1 MSDTESEFSGF
12 SPSEIPDTDR
22 LADLLDLSDVSLSSD
37 DDSDDDDT
45 PYPHDVVIEPAD
57 AAWTDDFTPPEVRAY
72 ILKNT
77 YVLPNDMLDVLPIK
91 KRYSIFIKHIMI
103 LNL

>member
-12 SPSEIPDTDR
+12 SPFEIPDTDR
-22 LADLLDLSDVSLSSD
+22 LDDLLDLSDGSDLSDISLSSD

-57 AAWTDDFTPPEVRAY
+57 AAWTDDFTPSEVRAY
-72 ILKNT
+72 IIKNT
-77 YVLPNDMLDVLPIK
+77 NVLPNDMLDVLPIK
-91 KRYSIFIKHIMI
+91 ITK
-103 LNL
+103 